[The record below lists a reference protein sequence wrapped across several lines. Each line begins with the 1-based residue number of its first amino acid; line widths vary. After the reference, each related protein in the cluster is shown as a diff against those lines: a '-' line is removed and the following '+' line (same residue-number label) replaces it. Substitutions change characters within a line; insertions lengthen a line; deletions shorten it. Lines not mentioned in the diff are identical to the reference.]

1 MGAHVWGYE
10 EVCGGRD
17 GRRYSFDGEVRIER
31 RGQYQ
36 VTLWREDHHYH
47 WMINDGWGCLV
58 DSGAQRSEG
67 KARAAVSSAIR
78 SHRES
83 ALV

>member
-1 MGAHVWGYE
+1 
-10 EVCGGRD
+10 
-17 GRRYSFDGEVRIER
+17 
-31 RGQYQ
+31 
-36 VTLWREDHHYH
+36 
-47 WMINDGWGCLV
+47 MINDGWGALV

-78 SHRES
+78 NHREF